1 MNVSSTV
8 RLILHACAL
17 LVFAVPVSM
26 PVAAASESTPG
37 VALGPDNARHLL
49 NRTGFAASDADIAP
63 FAKLDRADAAD
74 RLLAAVQTVAK
85 QPPPAWVNEPPIPP
99 VRLRD
104 MTQEARMAEQRK
116 NIERAFELREWWFRE
131 MLTTPS
137 PLSEKM
143 TLFWHNHFATSQQ
156 KVRFTPLMYQQHVT
170 LRRHALGNFGTLLR
184 EVARDPAMLVYLDGA
199 NSRKDAPNENFAR
212 EVMEL
217 FTLGEGHY
225 SEHDIKE
232 AARAFT
238 GWSVD
243 RESGHF
249 MFRRFIHDYGSKTVL
264 GKTGRF
270 DGDQVIDIL
279 LAQPQTA
286 QFLTRKLWKEFISP
300 TVATPADE
308 AQVSL
313 WADGF
318 RDSGYNIARLM
329 RAMLTSDA
337 FYAADNRAALIKSPV
352 EFVIGT
358 MKQFDIETPNL
369 RPFVIAS
376 ALLGQNVF
384 SPPNVKGWP
393 GGEAWINSAT
403 LLGRKQLI
411 DRLFRNED
419 RMDMALRDMDEMAMR
434 NGEPPPPGR
443 EARQQR
449 QMERQM
455 GGIRWNL
462 DKWAGK
468 FAGDGR
474 NADALNNMTRVVLAV
489 APQNPPVA
497 SDKPAD
503 WARQLVYDP
512 VYQLK

>member
-1 MNVSSTV
+1 MTIS
-8 RLILHACAL
+8 L
-17 LVFAVPVSM
+17 LSRKVLQVLCVVAIATM
-26 PVAAASESTPG
+26 PSWAAESP
-37 VALGPDNARHLL
+37 LGAEAARHLL
-49 NRTGFAASDADIAP
+49 NRSGFAATETEIVAC
-63 FAKLDRADAAD
+63 AKLTRAEAAD
-74 RLLAAVQTVAK
+74 RLLKAFQATAIGT
-85 QPPPAWVNEPPIPP
+85 PPVWVHDAPIPP
-99 VRLRD
+99 IKLRD
-104 MTQEARMAEQRK
+104 MSQEARQAEQRK
-116 NIERAFELREWWFRE
+116 NVERAFELREWWFRE

-137 PLSEKM
+137 PLTEKM

-156 KVRFTPLMYQQHVT
+156 KVRFTPLIYQQHIM
-170 LRRHALGNFGTLLR
+170 LRRNALGNFGTLLR
-184 EVARDPAMLVYLDGA
+184 EVSRDPAMLIYLDGA
-199 NSRKDAPNENFAR
+199 NSRKEQPNENFAR

-225 SEHDIKE
+225 TEKDIKE

-243 RESGHF
+243 RDTGQF
-249 MFRRFIHDYGSKTVL
+249 MFRRGIHDYGEKSVL
-264 GKTGRF
+264 GKTGKF

-279 LAQPQTA
+279 LAKPETS
-286 QFLTRKLWKEFISP
+286 QFITRKLWKEFVST
-300 TVATPADE
+300 TVDDAEINRLAD
-308 AQVSL
+308 V
-313 WADGF
+313 F
-318 RDSGYNIARLM
+318 RGSGYNIAKLM

-352 EFVIGT
+352 EFVVG
-358 MKQFDIETPNL
+358 MLKQFEIDAPNL

-376 ALLGQNVF
+376 ALLGQNIF

-393 GGEAWINSAT
+393 GGDAWINSAT

-419 RMDMALRDMDEMAMR
+419 RMESMLRDMDDMSAR
-434 NGEPPPPGR
+434 NGDNPPPGR

-468 FAGDGR
+468 FAGKGET
-474 NADALNNMTRVVLAV
+474 DASVKGMRDMTRLVLAV

-497 SDKPAD
+497 SEKPAD

-512 VYQLK
+512 VFQLK